1 MAYDALK
8 QRKAGKDGDN
18 PYQGL
23 TASPTPVSLAAPTAT
38 TFQTPLSVSQGPTSS
53 GPTATGHV
61 NFDSLYGANADVAQ
75 REAGKAADAAQAKAK
90 GVHQGL
96 TGSMN
101 QFNQA
106 AKAGTPTGPTG
117 AQQYWAQ
124 NANTGVEMPK
134 RVRGAGFS
142 SSGQTGVTSPGANQS
157 YITEE
162 QEGLV
167 STPPPLAPT
176 PGQPAA
182 PPPPDITGITRDQ
195 LAAGA
200 NAKYAGPNSLSE
212 TNGYQKLLDDAVVAD
227 QSIANPV
234 SGQNQLDSAL
244 LNAAGRPRFA
254 QLQQA
259 YGHSANDIEAANRA
273 STQTAAGARA
283 ASKDAANAYQGL
295 LDSYDQRVGAD
306 QKSAKDAFDA
316 SEKVITKAREDAIN
330 GNLNGP
336 EGVWA
341 KGSTQTVTGPDGQPE
356 EVWADDWKDDAAN
369 LFSQSYEDAR
379 APTNTTSSFWNK
391 HFGIS
396 ETDADYIRSTMTE
409 DDYKAY
415 QAAAQRG
422 PTAVKNW
429 LNSMLARRPK

>member
-8 QRKAGKDGDN
+8 QRKASKDGDN

-23 TASPTPVSLAAPTAT
+23 TATPVNASVGVAPTAT
-38 TFQTPLSVSQGPTSS
+38 PIQTSLSVSQGPTSS

-75 REAGKAADAAQAKAK
+75 REAGKAADAAQGKAR

-96 TGSMN
+96 AGSMN
-101 QFNQA
+101 QFSQA
-106 AKAGTPTGPTG
+106 AKAGTQQGPTG
-117 AQQYWAQ
+117 AQQSWAQ
-124 NANTGVEMPK
+124 NAATGVDMPK

-142 SSGQTGVTSPGANQS
+142 PTGQTNVTTKGDNQPH
-157 YITEE
+157 ITEE

-176 PGQPAA
+176 PGEPAA
-182 PPPPDITGITRDQ
+182 PSPDITGITRDQ
-195 LAAGA
+195 IAAGA
-200 NAKYAGPNSLSE
+200 NAKYGGPNSLSE
-212 TNGYQKLLDDAVVAD
+212 TNGYQKLLKEAVAAD
-227 QSIANPV
+227 QAVANPV
-234 SGQNQLDSAL
+234 SGQSQFDSML

-254 QLQQA
+254 QLQQN
-259 YGHSANDIEAANRA
+259 YGHSANDVEAANRT
-273 STQTAAGARA
+273 STQTAAGAQA
-283 ASKDAANAYQGL
+283 ATKDAANAYQGL
-295 LDSYDQRVGAD
+295 LGQYDARVGAD
-306 QKSAKDAFDA
+306 QKSAKDAFDS
-316 SEKVITKAREDAIN
+316 SEKVITKARQDAIE
-330 GNLNGP
+330 GNVNGP
-336 EGVWA
+336 EGAWA
-341 KGSTQTVTGPDGQPE
+341 KGSTQTVTGPDGKPE

-396 ETDADYIRSTMTE
+396 LTDADYIRSVMTA

-415 QAAAQRG
+415 QTAAQRG

-429 LNSMLARRPK
+429 LNGMLSRRKQ